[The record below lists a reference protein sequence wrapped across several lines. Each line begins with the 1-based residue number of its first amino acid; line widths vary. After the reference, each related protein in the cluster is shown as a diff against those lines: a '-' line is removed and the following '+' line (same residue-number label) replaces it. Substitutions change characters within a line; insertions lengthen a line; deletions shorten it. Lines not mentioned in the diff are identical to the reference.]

1 MYVHVCTSVNHTSTC
16 SMHELYTGSICSIHT
31 HTQYQLS
38 TSVHVYIA
46 VYANYVRRY
55 ERKQTSSFFQK
66 SFKGCVFLH
75 VPIVHP
81 LLTIKLQV
89 ELVLS
94 HASEQRSPASALL
107 TYSGHWHSPTRYGW
121 LTVRKPVGVY
131 ILCRNELVVAITIN
145 NYYITLIITT
155 SDHSYIHAYN

>member
-1 MYVHVCTSVNHTSTC
+1 MLPPPWQENTVPTATDTTVLYHTAGLTTCTCSYVLGHVMYVHVRTSVNHTSTC

-31 HTQYQLS
+31 YTQYQLS
-38 TSVHVYIA
+38 TSRHVYTA
-46 VYANYVRRY
+46 VYANYVCRY
-55 ERKQTSSFFQK
+55 VRKQTSSFFQK

-107 TYSGHWHSPTRYGW
+107 TYSGH
-121 LTVRKPVGVY
+121 
-131 ILCRNELVVAITIN
+131 
-145 NYYITLIITT
+145 
-155 SDHSYIHAYN
+155 